1 MSKIVIRRAPVN
13 GEECELMTQ
22 ELRKYIEPFIGH
34 LKGPGEG
41 DASGARSSKM
51 PADSIYL
58 VAEDQSN
65 EPPSLMGAVGMRP
78 LEAGTAMFNGLPRDH
93 QRVGEI
99 KRTVVVEEARR
110 KGVGRK
116 LMIGVA
122 EHAKADGYQYLV
134 LETLHQ
140 MPQAQRFYEHCGWK
154 RRAVFGGYSDDDS
167 VFYEKWLI

>member
-22 ELRKYIEPFIGH
+22 ELRNFIEPFIGH

-41 DASGARSSKM
+41 DAGGARSSKL
-51 PADSIYL
+51 PSDSIYL
-58 VAEDQSN
+58 VAEDCATQ
-65 EPPSLMGAVGMRP
+65 PPTLMGAVSMRP
-78 LEAGTAMFNGLPRDH
+78 LEAGTAMFSGLPRDQ

-99 KRTVVVEEARR
+99 KRTVVVEQARG
-110 KGVGRK
+110 KGVGSA
-116 LMIGVA
+116 LMESMS
-122 EHAKADGYQYLV
+122 EHAKAEGYKYLV

-154 RRAVFGGYSDDDS
+154 RRTVFGEYSDDDS
-167 VFYEKWLI
+167 VFYEKRLI